1 MTNNSETRVVR
12 VSLNDVEPEIWRV
25 IEVAGLGTLG
35 DLHGALIGAM
45 GWEDSHLHS
54 FMVDDEW
61 YSTVLETIE
70 TIGGDE
76 EDMTVAEAL
85 PEIGSS
91 IRWLYDWGDG
101 WEHTVTVEDT
111 GTMQPGV
118 TYPVLYDGARAC
130 PPEDCGGAHIYMEIL
145 HMLDDPSYRPDVVD
159 RDEIMNWLDPDFDPD
174 VFHLKRA
181 QWLMRKQR
189 PKKPW

>member
-1 MTNNSETRVVR
+1 MTNNSETRILR

-35 DLHGALIGAM
+35 DLHGALVGAM

-54 FMVDDEW
+54 FMIGDAT
-61 YSTVLETIE
+61 YSTMYDRLETI
-70 TIGGDE
+70 GDDE
-76 EDMTVAEAL
+76 EGITISEAL
-85 PEIGSS
+85 PEVVSS

-101 WEHTVTVEDT
+101 WDHTITVEDT

-118 TYPVLYDGARAC
+118 TYPVLSDGARAC
-130 PPEDCGGAHIYMEIL
+130 PPDDCGGSWGYMDIL
-145 HMLDDPSYRPDVVD
+145 AMLADPTYQPEVVD
-159 RDEIMNWLDPDFDPD
+159 RDEIMNWLDPEFDPD
-174 VFHLKRA
+174 VFHVKRA
-181 QWLMRKQR
+181 QWQMRKPR